1 MATSWPWGSF
11 FPNEGRESDL
21 KVVVDVVVVVV
32 DDVDVLSID
41 SQLNKIIRS
50 LPLKLSSR
58 IFAIGASLGN
68 FLNAPLMTEFLS
80 WVIQRVVACE
90 EKKLFWL
97 DAEKLLQIWNLN

>member
-11 FPNEGRESDL
+11 SPNEGQESDL
-21 KVVVDVVVVVV
+21 KVVVDVV

-97 DAEKLLQIWNLN
+97 DAEKLLQIWNHN

>member
-11 FPNEGRESDL
+11 SPNEGQESDL
-21 KVVVDVVVVVV
+21 KVVVDVV

-80 WVIQRVVACE
+80 WVIQRVVAWE

>member
-1 MATSWPWGSF
+1 MAISWPWGSF
-11 FPNEGRESDL
+11 SPNEGQESDL
-21 KVVVDVVVVVV
+21 KVVVDVV

-50 LPLKLSSR
+50 LPLKLSFR

-97 DAEKLLQIWNLN
+97 DAEKLLQIWNHN